1 MAKSWQYSPW
11 RRQALQAVM
20 GLILLA
26 TVGMAALVT
35 RQKQLA
41 IRVPLGEP
49 VKTGDISIG
58 MPAGWAVSRP
68 QSATGNFDKIQAL
81 ERPGD
86 EKGRSIIVTREQ
98 LPMVIS
104 SLEYLFS
111 TRNVPGH

>member
-41 IRVPLGEP
+41 IRV
-49 VKTGDISIG
+49 
-58 MPAGWAVSRP
+58 PAGWAVSRP

-111 TRNVPGH
+111 TRNVPGHLVGRIDF